1 MSVNVLHY
9 FIQTSEPISSA
20 SSASSS
26 SEPNSASSSSSE
38 PNSASSREP
47 NSASS
52 REPNSASTTRTS
64 QSGSSDYYEIKRLV
78 EIAKKK
84 WGMDAYH
91 ARKFVMDKR
100 KKKRTFNKRIDHIY
114 RELAL
119 LEDEKEDEDDG
130 DTM

>member
-1 MSVNVLHY
+1 MSVNLFHY

-26 SEPNSASSSSSE
+26 SNSSELPSSVSSS
-38 PNSASSREP
+38 
-47 NSASS
+47 
-52 REPNSASTTRTS
+52 EPNSASTTRTS

-84 WGMDAYH
+84 WGMDTYH

-100 KKKRTFNKRIDHIY
+100 KKKRTFNKRIEHIY
-114 RELAL
+114 KELAF
-119 LEDEKEDEDDG
+119 LEDERDDEDD

>member
-26 SEPNSASSSSSE
+26 SEPNSASS
-38 PNSASSREP
+38 
-47 NSASS
+47 SS